1 MTTIYQLFCKTPVK
15 GRVKTRLQLP
25 DAAALAVHV
34 ELTELALQA
43 LEGQRGDSQRGGGQR
58 GDNQRGEC
66 QRGDSQRGGGQ
77 ERGKSKQGEIW
88 CYPSLDNDYLR
99 GKRQD
104 GWDLRLQQ
112 GDDLGERMAAALEDG
127 LGRANQVVL
136 FGADCPVIDSEYLS
150 LAGRQLANSDLVIGP
165 SEDGGYGLIG
175 MRVVAPEV
183 FQGINWGTGTVLEE
197 TLRQVERLGLDCQL
211 LPEVWDVDR
220 PADLQRYRAWRALS
234 L

>member
-43 LEGQRGDSQRGGGQR
+43 LEGQRGEGQR
-58 GDNQRGEC
+58 KE
-66 QRGDSQRGGGQ
+66 
-77 ERGKSKQGEIW
+77 SKQGEIW

-112 GDDLGERMAAALEDG
+112 GDDLGERMAAALADG
-127 LGRANQVVL
+127 LGRADQVVL